1 MLISEE
7 RLREAII
14 EKFGSQAEFAK
25 AVGYSE
31 GQISRAIK
39 TQSPKFIVAC
49 KKAGIDINE
58 IVTMENGSNLIEEVK
73 LLKKRIE
80 ELETIIEH
88 QKELMENY
96 KELLSKKE

>member
-1 MLISEE
+1 
-7 RLREAII
+7 
-14 EKFGSQAEFAK
+14 KFGSQGKFAK

-58 IVTMENGSNLIEEVK
+58 IVTNEKGGSAIEEVK

-80 ELETIIEH
+80 ELERIVEL
-88 QKELMENY
+88 QKELLENY